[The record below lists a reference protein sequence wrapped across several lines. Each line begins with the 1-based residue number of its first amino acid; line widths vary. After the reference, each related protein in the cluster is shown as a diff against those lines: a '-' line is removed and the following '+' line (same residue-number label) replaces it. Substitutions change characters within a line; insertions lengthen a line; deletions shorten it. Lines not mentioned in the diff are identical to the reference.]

1 MQAGFRCH
9 HRLEDL
15 TVPVD
20 YLVLRVHRLK
30 TPLAL
35 CFGDMEKAFDTIPR
49 QCLMRVL
56 LDHYGI
62 NSDMVETIRH
72 MYTNT

>member
-1 MQAGFRCH
+1 MHMKC
-9 HRLEDL
+9 
-15 TVPVD
+15 PD
-20 YLVLRVHRLK
+20 YEWTFDYSILHAQRIK

-35 CFGDMEKAFDTIPR
+35 CFVDMERAFNMVPH